1 MNFDTTF
8 IAQVITVI
16 GFAVGLS
23 IVVASGRYPRH
34 IRNSL
39 RAYAYGKFLLGS
51 AFLIAGLRG
60 DEMPELLIPLAN
72 GIGMA
77 GLAMN
82 YTCVRHL
89 QNRPVRRLVPVAVGG
104 VVALG
109 CLLLLLAGGDLSAV
123 RTLVSFA
130 ASAVLLVI
138 AFEVLV
144 RYEHRGV
151 PHYVTGLLS
160 AALAV
165 VYLVRMGAGLSHE
178 APIGQLVDDT
188 VERTTFLLS
197 LLGTVVGAINY
208 ILMASDEFN
217 RELTK
222 LAHTDGLTGALNRR
236 RLFELGEGEFRRA
249 RRYGRELTVLILDI
263 DRFKAINDRAGH
275 PFGDRV
281 IQAVAD
287 ICAGQVRHED
297 SIGRIGGE
305 EFGILLPET
314 GAEAGRM
321 LAERLRGAIERQLAP
336 LAAEGGVTV
345 TCSIGGVSMTRGHSQ
360 FSDLIA
366 HSDSALYD
374 AKNGGRNQVRF
385 FPAASALRT
394 AVATA

>member
-60 DEMPELLIPLAN
+60 GGTPELFIPLAN
-72 GIGMA
+72 GIGLA
-77 GLAMN
+77 GLTLN

-89 QNRPVRRLVPVAVGG
+89 QNRPVWPFAPVAVGG
-104 VVALG
+104 AVALC
-109 CLLLLLAGGDLSAV
+109 CLLLLLTGSDLSAV

-138 AFEVLV
+138 TFEVLV

-151 PHYVTGLLS
+151 PHHVTGLLS

-165 VYLVRMGAGLSHE
+165 VYLVRMGAGLSQE
-178 APIGQLVDDT
+178 APLGHLVDDT
-188 VERTTFLLS
+188 VERATFLLS
-197 LLGTVVGAINY
+197 LLGTVIGAINY

-236 RLFELGEGEFRRA
+236 RLFELGEIEFRRA
-249 RRYGRELTVLILDI
+249 RRYGRDLTVLTLDI

-281 IQAVAD
+281 IQAVTD
-287 ICAGQVRHED
+287 CCVGQLRQED
-297 SIGRIGGE
+297 SIGRMGGE
-305 EFGILLPET
+305 EFAILLPET
-314 GAEAGRM
+314 GAAAGRM
-321 LAERLRGAIERQLAP
+321 LAERLRSAIERQLAA
-336 LAAEGGVTV
+336 LGAEGGVTV
-345 TCSIGGVSMTRGHSQ
+345 TCSIGGVSMTREHSQ

-366 HSDSALYD
+366 QSDSALYD

-385 FPAASALRT
+385 FPAAALRT
-394 AVATA
+394 AAIIA

>member
-16 GFAVGLS
+16 GFAVGFS

-39 RAYAYGKFLLGS
+39 RAYAYGKFLLGA

-60 DEMPELLIPLAN
+60 DEMPELFIPLAN
-72 GIGMA
+72 GVGLG

-89 QNRPVRRLVPVAVGG
+89 QNRPVRRFVPVAVGG
-104 VVALG
+104 AVALG
-109 CLLLLLAGGDLSAV
+109 CLMLLLAGGDLSTV
-123 RTLVSFA
+123 RTFVSFA
-130 ASAVLLVI
+130 ASAVLLLI
-138 AFEVLV
+138 AYEVLV
-144 RYEHRGV
+144 RYEHRSV

-165 VYLVRMGAGLSHE
+165 VYLVRMGAGLSHA
-178 APIGQLVDDT
+178 APLGHLVDDN
-188 VERTTFLLS
+188 VERATFLLS

-236 RLFELGEGEFRRA
+236 RLFELGEIEFRRA
-249 RRYGRELTVLILDI
+249 RRHGGELTVLILDI

-281 IQAVAD
+281 IQAVTE
-287 ICAGQVRHED
+287 CCVGQIREED
-297 SIGRIGGE
+297 SIGRMGGE
-305 EFGILLPET
+305 EFAILLPDT

-321 LAERLRGAIERQLAP
+321 LAERLRSAIERQLAP
-336 LAAEGGVTV
+336 LAAQGGVTV
-345 TCSIGGVSMTRGHSQ
+345 TCSIGGVSLTREHSQ

-366 HSDSALYD
+366 QSDSALYD
-374 AKNGGRNQVRF
+374 AKNDGRNQVRF
-385 FPAASALRT
+385 FQATARRT
-394 AVATA
+394 VATA